1 MTVESLLGNLAAE
14 GDITNDGDQTRDG
27 DSDEV
32 DLLLKV
38 TLRKGS
44 LESIPAAPPQA
55 LQMAALEMLG
65 VLAEA
70 HDERIL
76 RLLASLISLSA
87 TDKDKG
93 TAPDGRLAGR
103 LADQHDALAG
113 AAAVVLTGFMSKIGG
128 AHVVRSK
135 VLEWL
140 LPLVKKGGAT
150 HRARTVALVKT
161 VAPFTSQRVFE
172 YARSLL
178 HASFDAASRRG
189 GAERAAGVASVR
201 QTAIDLMLAVSH
213 QGHVK
218 LLRQVMDLARD
229 SKWPLRR
236 FALACLPMVVARG
249 GTSGDWVAGVGPG
262 GPSPSPS
269 YSRPEDQ
276 VLDGQVIGLVRE
288 RLGDAAAQ
296 VREMALRVLVKLGE
310 DYTLK
315 AKPYTLNPPACTYC
329 HSCRRPRHHHITR
342 AICVSFAG
350 IPTSIRPGV
359 EAGRWPGLRQA
370 VTACVHD
377 SNWVVREAAAEC
389 IAHVLSGRGSPLA
402 SAETCQGTVGTE
414 HLGSA
419 AQVFTGSDDAG
430 GVHAEAVKVSAF

>member
-1 MTVESLLGNLAAE
+1 MISALDINLRVESEEPQLETVTVASVLGKLAAK
-14 GDITNDGDQTRDG
+14 GDITNDGDQTRVG

-32 DLLLKV
+32 DLLLM
-38 TLRKGS
+38 KGS
-44 LESIPAAPPQA
+44 SESITAAPPQA

-65 VLAEA
+65 VLAAA

-76 RLLASLISLSA
+76 RLLASLVSLSA
-87 TDKDKG
+87 TDNGKG
-93 TAPDGRLAGR
+93 TAPDGGLAGR

-113 AAAVVLTGFMSKIGG
+113 AAAGVLTGFMSKIGG

-140 LPLVKKGGAT
+140 LPLVKQGGAA

-178 HASFDAASRRG
+178 HSSFDAASRGG
-189 GAERAAGVASVR
+189 GAERAAGVAAVR
-201 QTAIDLMLAVSH
+201 ETAIDLMLAVSH
-213 QGHVK
+213 EGHVK

-249 GTSGDWVAGVGPG
+249 GTSGDGVAAVGPG
-262 GPSPSPS
+262 GRALSTP

-296 VREMALRVLVKLGE
+296 VREMALRVLVKLGVGIAVYYLPCPKS
-310 DYTLK
+310 D
-315 AKPYTLNPPACTYC
+315 PPPACIHC
-329 HSCRRPRHHHITR
+329 HVCSRIRHHQ
-342 AICVSFAG
+342 
-350 IPTSIRPGV
+350 IPLNTKP
-359 EAGRWPGLRQA
+359 
-370 VTACVHD
+370 
-377 SNWVVREAAAEC
+377 
-389 IAHVLSGRGSPLA
+389 
-402 SAETCQGTVGTE
+402 
-414 HLGSA
+414 
-419 AQVFTGSDDAG
+419 
-430 GVHAEAVKVSAF
+430 